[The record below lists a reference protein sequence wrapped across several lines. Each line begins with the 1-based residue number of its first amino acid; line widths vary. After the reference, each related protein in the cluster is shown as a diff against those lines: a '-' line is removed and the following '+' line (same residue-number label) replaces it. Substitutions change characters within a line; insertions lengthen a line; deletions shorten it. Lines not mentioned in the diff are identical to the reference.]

1 MRVGKNHVYES
12 HNLVP
17 IPDSGSFIYI
27 YKLAASNT
35 VYGMKSDGNYF
46 PIGSSSASFE
56 DSDTIEFYTGPGG
69 LLTAS
74 TKITSSL
81 SVVKSLTTAG
91 TLYCPKTSAIAP
103 DNARYDSPEQA
114 KINNQLF
121 SGYSVPVETGVMI
134 DSFDEASGQV
144 TIPEDGLYNV
154 NFLLGYRMQNS
165 DFHTF
170 TSDGANVAMTGNY
183 WVAAPG
189 DVGSIAVALMTV
201 SGPNNLYLYSQKI
214 VNQEVNNVYL
224 AASGIVRLT
233 AGLILAAYH
242 INDSNLPMYGCV
254 NSVFSLNIVKISD

>member
-1 MRVGKNHVYES
+1 MRAGKILNYLNHD
-12 HNLVP
+12 LVP
-17 IPDSGSFIYI
+17 TPDHSSLLFV
-27 YKLAASNT
+27 YKLADSNT
-35 VYGMKSDGNYF
+35 VYAKKSDGTYF
-46 PIGSSSASFE
+46 PIGSSLASFE
-56 DSDTIEFYTGPGG
+56 DSDTIEFSTGPGG
-69 LLTAS
+69 LLTAN

-114 KINNQLF
+114 KINDQFF
-121 SGYSVPVETGVMI
+121 SGYSAPVETGSMV

-144 TIPEDGLYNV
+144 TIPEDGLYNI

-165 DFHTF
+165 NFHTF

-189 DVGSIAVALMTV
+189 DVGSVAVALMTV

-214 VNQEVNNVYL
+214 VNQEVNNIYL